1 MSKTYRLF
9 ISHSW
14 SYNENYQ
21 RVVEL
26 ITEQGLSFYDH
37 SVLKDDPIHT
47 DGTDEQLHDAI
58 EAKMKGT
65 SCILILAGV
74 YASYSNW
81 IQKEIAIAQSY
92 GKKIIAI
99 EPWDSKKTSKVVKDS
114 ADIIVK
120 WQGKSIADAIKELG

>member
-14 SYNENYQ
+14 SYDENYK

-26 ITEQGLSFYDH
+26 IKEQGLSFYDH
-37 SVLKDDPIHT
+37 SVPKDDPIHT
-47 DGTDEQLHDAI
+47 NGTDQELHDAI

-74 YASYSNW
+74 YASYSKW
-81 IQKEIAIAQSY
+81 IKKEIAIAESY
-92 GKKIIAI
+92 GKTIIAI
-99 EPWDSKKTSKVVKDS
+99 EPWDSERTSKVVKDA
-114 ADIIVK
+114 ADKIVK
-120 WQGKSIADAIKELG
+120 WQGKSIADAIKELA

>member
-14 SYNENYQ
+14 SYDKNYQ

-26 ITEQGLSFYDH
+26 IKEQGLSFYDH
-37 SVLKDDPIHT
+37 SVPKDDPIHT
-47 DGTDEQLHDAI
+47 NGTDKDLHDAI

-74 YASYSNW
+74 YASYSKW
-81 IQKEIAIAQSY
+81 IKKEIAIAESY
-92 GKKIIAI
+92 GKTIIAI
-99 EPWDSKKTSKVVKDS
+99 EPFGAEKTSQVVKDA
-114 ADIIVK
+114 ADKIVK
-120 WQGKSIADAIKELG
+120 WQGKSIVDAIEELG